1 MAEKDKKPRKVE
13 IQNRK
18 AGFNFHIDYRYD
30 AGIMLTGTEVK
41 SIRAG
46 HANIS
51 DAYCYMEGG
60 ELFIKGMHVSEFSH
74 AGYTSH
80 DPLRDR
86 KLLLNKLELKK
97 IHQRIREKG
106 MAVFPIRLFENERGL
121 LKLEIG
127 LGKGKKQFDK
137 RDDIKERDVQRDLE
151 RYN

>member
-1 MAEKDKKPRKVE
+1 
-13 IQNRK
+13 
-18 AGFNFHIDYRYD
+18 
-30 AGIMLTGTEVK
+30 
-41 SIRAG
+41 
-46 HANIS
+46 
-51 DAYCYMEGG
+51 
-60 ELFIKGMHVSEFSH
+60 MHVSEFSH

-151 RYN
+151 RYR

>member
-18 AGFNFHIDYRYD
+18 AGFNVHIAYRYD

-51 DAYCYMEGG
+51 DAYCFMEKG

-151 RYN
+151 RYR